1 MLGFSDDFEKS
12 VNELD
17 DDYVRHLGI
26 ENVVRQMIES
36 NLEAFGDESMNQGEL
51 LEAIGFSATGIA
63 NLSYFIDPQVTHF
76 TLSNWIDLYLDKL
89 FRPAKGV
96 ITASNFPFQEET
108 FNEVFSHQQNSQA
121 ESDSSKALKMINFTL
136 KQAADDWIKTQTDP
150 NTVARHL
157 EQGETI

>member
-17 DDYVRHLGI
+17 TDYVDHLGL

-63 NLSYFIDPQVTHF
+63 DLSHFIDPQVTHF
-76 TLSNWIDLYLDKL
+76 TLSNWINLYLDKL
-89 FRPAKGV
+89 FRPTTGV

-108 FNEVFSHQQNSQA
+108 FNEVFSHQQNYQA
-121 ESDSSKALKMINFTL
+121 EADSSKALRMINFTS
-136 KQAADDWIKTQTDP
+136 KQAADDWIKTMTDP